1 MKRRT
6 LFALALIALTF
17 SFTGLTE
24 AQQQPP
30 KGEKAKVLLFT
41 RSQGYVH
48 SPARSRGDDLS
59 ICGAGLKAYFDDKNV
74 EMVETQDGR
83 VFDGDIDQYDGFI
96 FYTSGNLRA
105 EIDRNNKDSEKNPN
119 AKPMTD
125 AGFRKL
131 LNAVKNGKGFV
142 GIHSAT
148 DTECGLKNE
157 AGTDLYT
164 AFVGARFAGHGPQ
177 QFATAIPTE
186 AIQLPWIKD
195 SGTRITNFE
204 EWYTNRNHA
213 KDLHVVLY
221 QNPEGMAGRE
231 HQRPAYP
238 FAWIRAE
245 GKGRV
250 GYAGYG
256 HNDDFWRSKDM
267 VRKFGELV
275 EWSVGRFDMDTT
287 PNIDKVTPGAN
298 KLAR

>member
-1 MKRRT
+1 MKRFSF
-6 LFALALIALTF
+6 FALALAMVCLAF
-17 SFTGLTE
+17 STTTSE
-24 AQQQPP
+24 AQEEV
-30 KGEKAKVLLFT
+30 KKAKVLVFT
-41 RSQGYVH
+41 RSQGFVH

-59 ICGAGLKAYFDDKNV
+59 ICAAGLKAYFDDKNI
-74 EMVETQDGR
+74 EMIETQDGR
-83 VFDGDIDQYDGFI
+83 VFDGDIDQYDGFV
-96 FYTSGNLRA
+96 FYTSGNLQD
-105 EIDRNNKDSEKNPN
+105 EINEKDNGREKNPN
-119 AKPMTD
+119 AKPMSAD
-125 AGFRKL
+125 GLRKL
-131 LNAVKNGKGFV
+131 IAAVNGGKGFV

-148 DTECGLKNE
+148 DTVCSLKTE
-157 AGTDLYT
+157 DGTDLYT

-177 QFATAIPTE
+177 QFATAIPTQPIE
-186 AIQLPWIKD
+186 LPWIKD

-221 QNPEGMAGRE
+221 QDPKGMEGRE

-245 GKGRV
+245 GKGRI

-256 HNDDFWRSKDM
+256 HNNEFWKSKDM

-287 PNIDKVTPGAN
+287 PNIDEVTPGAN
-298 KLAR
+298 ETARGR